1 MFPYN
6 ESEWDWIS
14 STKTLRRTNMAKKTN
29 IIDKLGQKKIA
40 WIIAGILTAIIVLGS
55 IFGPGT
61 KETEAAENIGHST
74 LPGWSAGYRYYFDMD
89 EDQKSRIRLFSKY
102 KYKDGNSFKLGWDRQ
117 TGKDINQFATNIDD
131 DGIIF
136 FEQEF
141 KF

>member
-1 MFPYN
+1 
-6 ESEWDWIS
+6 
-14 STKTLRRTNMAKKTN
+14 MAKKSK
-29 IIDKLGQKKIA
+29 IISKITEKKVA
-40 WIIAGILTAIIVLGS
+40 WIIAGIITAIIVLGS
-55 IFGPGT
+55 IFGPST
-61 KETEAAENIGHST
+61 KEAESAENIVGHST

-117 TGKDINQFATNIDD
+117 TGKDINQFAANIDD

>member
-1 MFPYN
+1 
-6 ESEWDWIS
+6 
-14 STKTLRRTNMAKKTN
+14 MAKKTN
-29 IIDKLGQKKIA
+29 IIDKLGKKKIA

-61 KETEAAENIGHST
+61 KEAESNEEVRST

-89 EDQKSRIRLFSKY
+89 EDEKSRIRLFSKY

-117 TGKDINQFATNIDD
+117 TGKDINQFAANIDD